1 MSISDDSKE
10 QLEHKAVIPN
20 ISSQLSAESNND
32 VESNVKTPET
42 IENLGK
48 QFASIE
54 EKLDFLT
61 SLFHEKIQDD
71 TTKADL
77 FDKLYQTLADYRD
90 DFIFKHVLQRVFADL
105 IRLLDT
111 LEDTLEEKTLEN
123 LQREDLIDRFR
134 SFQQQILKTLKRQD
148 IVPIESLDSQEFDEA
163 IQEAVDTRPVNSPE
177 ADQTVIEVLRKGFK
191 YRERILRSAQV
202 IVGRYD
208 NEKVAQDIKDSG
220 IGLSGTE

>member
-10 QLEHKAVIPN
+10 QLEQEVATPN
-20 ISSQLSAESNND
+20 RSQLSAESNND
-32 VESNVKTPET
+32 VESNVKTPEA
-42 IENLGK
+42 IENFGK

-61 SLFHEKIQDD
+61 SLFYEKIQDD

-77 FDKLYQTLADYRD
+77 FDKLYQTLTDYRD

-105 IRLLDT
+105 IRLFDT

-163 IQEAVDTRPVNSPE
+163 IHEAVDTRLVNSPE

-208 NEKVAQDIKDSG
+208 NKK
-220 IGLSGTE
+220 